1 MRNVILIVTT
11 NLTYQIPDL
20 KSRPYYLEAD
30 MSKFMASIIDF
41 MNHDSSMANVYT
53 PTEKIRE
60 FLASYNNREIA
71 YSLNE

>member
-1 MRNVILIVTT
+1 
-11 NLTYQIPDL
+11 
-20 KSRPYYLEAD
+20 

-60 FLASYNNREIA
+60 FLASYNKREIA